1 MLAAFFTPSGGR
13 QKGCCQRRGG
23 VWEGERVGAA
33 STRRAREELGLGVW
47 TTLEE
52 AVSRTV
58 TWYRDVGV

>member
-1 MLAAFFTPSGGR
+1 MSTFVPVDVVVGGAHAPADAGGGGR
-13 QKGCCQRRGG
+13 WY
-23 VWEGERVGAA
+23 VP
-33 STRRAREELGLGVW
+33 STRRAREELGLGEW